1 MGFPFASGR
10 DARLPRWAPA
20 VTAAALMLAAIH
32 LAASVRHLGSPHLY
46 LALDVTTQ
54 HAAEELGSHALLQ
67 ELQPVAGRAPQLAAA
82 AAAASIPSTEAATAG
97 DSGSSS
103 AAAAAVRSGGSGG
116 RGSSG
121 GGSASASRQGDGMQ
135 LPAGT
140 LGCELSGYCSVGR
153 VRTWSGDISTN
164 AALREMLE
172 AVSYKKEIIITALN
186 TPVGVWAEMA
196 INLVKSAEALG
207 LAHFVLQGVSEEVCA
222 GLPPAFQHISCVW
235 DSRPGA
241 DGSGVTR
248 MAVFWAKRWETTA
261 RMLRMG
267 YNVLIVDPDSMF
279 HHDPY
284 LFLKSPPLNKYT
296 LLYQKDAPDG
306 NFGAGVNCGVMYWQ
320 NAHPSGPAVWAVVEH
335 TDRTYRQREAVEEM
349 QSIYPR
355 WDPFNHTWDQGTWND
370 MLLSLDSGEPRYT
383 AVVDIAN
390 EEWKEE
396 MDSEIAQRRLE
407 CVNVTWPAEWFNVTG
422 IVPGREPDRK
432 SVV

>member
-1 MGFPFASGR
+1 M
-10 DARLPRWAPA
+10 
-20 VTAAALMLAAIH
+20 
-32 LAASVRHLGSPHLY
+32 
-46 LALDVTTQ
+46 
-54 HAAEELGSHALLQ
+54 
-67 ELQPVAGRAPQLAAA
+67 
-82 AAAASIPSTEAATAG
+82 
-97 DSGSSS
+97 
-103 AAAAAVRSGGSGG
+103 
-116 RGSSG
+116 
-121 GGSASASRQGDGMQ
+121 
-135 LPAGT
+135 
-140 LGCELSGYCSVGR
+140 
-153 VRTWSGDISTN
+153 
-164 AALREMLE
+164 
-172 AVSYKKEIIITALN
+172 
-186 TPVGVWAEMA
+186 
-196 INLVKSAEALG
+196 
-207 LAHFVLQGVSEEVCA
+207 CA

-422 IVPGREPDRK
+422 IVPGREPPLCRTLDLMLPRPRSEAWWQQHGHLIYPLQRGPRAQAYMQLIREASELPYAELDLPWQPPQPPPPPEHAAFLPSFFASGWIFRGAHFFGTTSPPPQVISHLVYIQSDLGLKDWKPYAFKGVGWWHWEVTEAFTGNNVLGMEGPRLLMLAPGVQLLRDRK